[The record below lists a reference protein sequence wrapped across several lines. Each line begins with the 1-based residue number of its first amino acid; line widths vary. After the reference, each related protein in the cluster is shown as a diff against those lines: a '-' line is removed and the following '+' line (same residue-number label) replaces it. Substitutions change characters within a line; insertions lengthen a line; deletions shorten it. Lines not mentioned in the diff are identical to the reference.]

1 MPPAL
6 QFWSGR
12 RSILRQRQD
21 RLGCCKFASFR
32 CTKGRKLTLAA
43 PTFELQPAACGPRFP
58 LASAADQSSFK
69 QSGGTT
75 LTTVFCR
82 KSVSILIALGIKN
95 IHLGP
100 NIPAFISPNGLQ
112 EPRRN
117 PSDGLRSGQC
127 SDPRLRLGAKERRKR
142 FSEALQPLH
151 QSAERRSKANDRRRA
166 APKTA
171 PKRFLFRARH
181 RPPQLRAKPQH
192 DPQPLR
198 PIRPPELP
206 QPHRPSLLA

>member
-1 MPPAL
+1 MGGPE
-6 QFWSGR
+6 
-12 RSILRQRQD
+12 I
-21 RLGCCKFASFR
+21 R

-43 PTFELQPAACGPRFP
+43 PTFELQRAACDPRFP
-58 LASAADQSSFK
+58 LASAADQSCFK

-75 LTTVFCR
+75 LTTGFCR
-82 KSVSILIALGIKN
+82 KSVSILLALGIKN

-142 FSEALQPLH
+142 FSKALQPLH
-151 QSAERRSKANDRRRA
+151 QSAERRSKANDRPRA
-166 APKTA
+166 APKTV
-171 PKRFLFRARH
+171 PKRFLFRTGLR
-181 RPPQLRAKPQH
+181 RPQLRPI
-192 DPQPLR
+192 QPIQPMHPALQ
-198 PIRPPELP
+198 PPELP
-206 QPHRPSLLA
+206 QPLRPSLRA